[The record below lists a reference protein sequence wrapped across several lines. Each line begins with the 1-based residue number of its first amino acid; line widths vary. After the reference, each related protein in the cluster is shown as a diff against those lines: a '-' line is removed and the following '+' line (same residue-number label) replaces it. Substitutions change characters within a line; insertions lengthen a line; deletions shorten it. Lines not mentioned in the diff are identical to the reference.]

1 MAASKEHSVFRK
13 LLADIRCGSSRS
25 VDFLLKEDVQECI
38 SVRGIRVR
46 RWFAPLLRLV
56 YRTQTAY
63 RIRVD
68 HREPLAPAGKGR
80 IFAINHRQ
88 GDDIVTGANV
98 VNESA
103 YIVFGNKYLALDT
116 TNGLGLWAYGMILL
130 DRDNKANRSNTY
142 EKMKFVIE
150 HGGNIMIYPEG
161 YWNLDDN
168 GEADERHGADGHN
181 SENWLI
187 QDFNIGIFR
196 LAQETGCEIVPTVL
210 HYDEH
215 GKKVCYGR
223 RGKPVAVGAD
233 DDIFEQKDRLLTDMR
248 TMYYEMMEQHSSY
261 RRAELEAGGGS
272 IYEQWAGLKRKLVAD
287 CDIERTDYH
296 LDLADEKVIGKAKVA
311 QPVTTPRAAF
321 SHLREL
327 KPCRENA
334 FLYRKAPGTAEE
346 AAERRGRTE

>member
-1 MAASKEHSVFRK
+1 MTIKKKVLTT
-13 LLADIRCGSSRS
+13 LLTDIKNGSSHS
-25 VDFLLKEDVQECI
+25 VDFLLKESVQDCL
-38 SVRGIRVR
+38 SVTGIRVR
-46 RWFAPLLRLV
+46 KLFAPLLRLV
-56 YRTQTAY
+56 YRTQTPYKIRIDYRETLAY
-63 RIRVD
+63 TR
-68 HREPLAPAGKGR
+68 KGR

-98 VNESA
+98 VGQSA

-130 DRDNKANRSNTY
+130 DRDNKTNRSNTY

-150 HGGNIMIYPEG
+150 HGGNIIIYPEG

-181 SENWLI
+181 SDNWLI

-223 RGKPVAVGAD
+223 RGKAIAVHLD
-233 DDIFEQKDRLLTDMR
+233 DDLFEKKDYLLTIMR
-248 TMYYEMMEQHSSY
+248 TMYYEMMEKYSSY
-261 RRAELEAGGGS
+261 QRTELEANGQS
-272 IYEQWAGLKRKLVAD
+272 IYEQWAELKRKLVED

-296 LDLADEKVIGKAKVA
+296 LDLADEKRIGKAKVVN
-311 QPVTTPRAAF
+311 PVVTPSDAF
-321 SHLREL
+321 AHLHHL
-327 KPCRENA
+327 KPCKENS
-334 FLYRKAPGTAEE
+334 FLFR
-346 AAERRGRTE
+346 